1 MSTIAEALGGKSLN
15 IAEAIKDFSPSGG
28 SDSNE
33 FVITVT
39 QTGYNE
45 FSMDK
50 EFAEIDAAYQEHKDL
65 IVKINA
71 ATARLYERSVSMGGT
86 SYQFQPAVYF
96 GMFGSSSTSINI
108 NFTQI
113 TISSSQ
119 GIIGVGKNATLNFN

>member
-50 EFAEIDAAYQEHKDL
+50 EFAEIEAAYQEHKDIL
-65 IVKINA
+65 VKFSGV
-71 ATARLYERSVSMGGT
+71 TVGVYDRSVSMGGV
-86 SYQFQPAVYF
+86 SYQFKPAVVL
-96 GMFGSSSTSINI
+96 GIISSSSTSINI
-108 NFTQI
+108 NITQI

-119 GIIGVGKNATLNFN
+119 GISGVQKNATLNFN